1 MGAWGPGAFQNDQA
15 LDWLGEVES
24 EDDSTLV
31 DDALGTVVGAADG
44 DYLDADDCSV
54 AIAAAELVAA
64 MGGQPSPR
72 LPDGIKDWCDEQ
84 EEPDPEMVS
93 DALAALTRIRE
104 ASELVELWTEGG
116 ELNQRWVS
124 GLEDL
129 ARRLGAANTAEG

>member
-24 EDDSTLV
+24 DDDASLV
-31 DDALGTVVGAADG
+31 DDALAAIVGAAD
-44 DYLDADDCSV
+44 DDHLDADECSV

-64 MGGQPSPR
+64 MGGQASPR

-104 ASELVELWTEGG
+104 GSELVEQWSEGG

-129 ARRLGAANTAEG
+129 ARRLAAANTAES

>member
-1 MGAWGPGAFQNDQA
+1 MGAWGAGSFQNDQA
-15 LDWLGEVES
+15 LEWLGEVES
-24 EDDSTLV
+24 EDDVALV
-31 DDALGTVVGAADG
+31 EDALGTVAEAAED
-44 DYLDADDCSV
+44 DFLDADDCSV
-54 AIAAAELVAA
+54 AIAAAEIIAA

-72 LPDGIKDWCDEQ
+72 LPDGMKDWCDEQ

-104 ASELVELWTEGG
+104 GSELVEQWSEGG

-129 ARRLGAANTAEG
+129 ARRLAAANTAES